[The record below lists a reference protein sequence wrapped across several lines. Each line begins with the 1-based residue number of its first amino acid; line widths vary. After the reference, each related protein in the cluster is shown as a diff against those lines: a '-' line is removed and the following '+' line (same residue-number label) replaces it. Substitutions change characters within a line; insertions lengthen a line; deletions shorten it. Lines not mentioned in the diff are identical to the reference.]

1 MAEPIIHFKDF
12 SFKYRAQVEPT
23 LHDINLD
30 IYPGEKILIVGPSG
44 SGKSTL
50 AHCLNG
56 LVPFAFKGD
65 IKGEYS
71 IKGQTPS
78 ELGIFGLSK
87 MVGTVL
93 QDTDGQFIGLTVAED
108 IAFALEND
116 RVEQQEMFDKV
127 DKVAELVSVKDL
139 LDHAPGELSG
149 GQKQRVAIGGVMVD
163 DVDIMLFD
171 EPLANLDPAT
181 GKTAIELIDEI
192 KKSQNATIIII
203 EHRLEDAL
211 YKDVDRILVISEGTI
226 AADMTPDELL
236 CRDVLQSKG
245 IREPLYLTAL
255 KHAGCEVKPESHPQH
270 IETMDVEPY
279 KAKLLEWFSE
289 VELPRK
295 KVDTEPILEVREL
308 DFAYTPG
315 KQILQ
320 NINFTVNRGE
330 MISIVGKNGAG
341 KSTLS
346 NLICGFIN
354 PSKGDIFLKGSSIA
368 PLSVKERGEKIGL
381 VMQNPNQMISK
392 AMIFEEVAL
401 GLAVRGVPEEEIK
414 ERVNE
419 TLKICG
425 LYPFRN
431 WPISALSFGQK
442 KRVTIASILVMN
454 PDIIIL
460 DEPTAGQDYRH
471 YTEIMEF
478 LKEINEKSGIT
489 IIMITHDMHL
499 MLEYTDR
506 AIVIADGELLTDD
519 TPANVLTDVAVTEK
533 AFLKKTSLYDLAVK
547 CGIQNPSELVERFIY
562 FERQNGERLGLM
574 RENDKQAESMDKNN
588 EQANKA
594 EAKDYYKEG
603 E

>member
-1 MAEPIIHFKDF
+1 
-12 SFKYRAQVEPT
+12 
-23 LHDINLD
+23 
-30 IYPGEKILIVGPSG
+30 
-44 SGKSTL
+44 
-50 AHCLNG
+50 
-56 LVPFAFKGD
+56 
-65 IKGEYS
+65 
-71 IKGQTPS
+71 
-78 ELGIFGLSK
+78 
-87 MVGTVL
+87 
-93 QDTDGQFIGLTVAED
+93 
-108 IAFALEND
+108 
-116 RVEQQEMFDKV
+116 
-127 DKVAELVSVKDL
+127 
-139 LDHAPGELSG
+139 
-149 GQKQRVAIGGVMVD
+149 
-163 DVDIMLFD
+163 
-171 EPLANLDPAT
+171 
-181 GKTAIELIDEI
+181 
-192 KKSQNATIIII
+192 
-203 EHRLEDAL
+203 
-211 YKDVDRILVISEGTI
+211 
-226 AADMTPDELL
+226 MTPDELL

-346 NLICGFIN
+346 NLICGFIR

-442 KRVTIASILVMN
+442 KRVSIASILVMN

-562 FERQNGERLGLM
+562 FERQNGERFGLM

-594 EAKDYYKEG
+594 EAKDQYKED